1 MCLAGCSLE
10 GNRQVGIEVERKA
23 MQKRQRRVSL
33 AVLQVHVARHAY
45 TSTHG
50 RKHSKDG
57 QTHVYNVCLCLCMCM
72 SVYMCVH
79 VCVSVYM
86 CVCVRVCVYFLP
98 SAHTVGADA
107 TPHCCD
113 EWAGGGHFRSSPRR
127 CRL

>member
-57 QTHVYNVCLCLCMCM
+57 QTHVYNVCLCLCICLCLCMCM

-86 CVCVRVCVYFLP
+86 CVCVRVCVHVCVCACLCVFSPLC
-98 SAHTVGADA
+98 
-107 TPHCCD
+107 PHCR
-113 EWAGGGHFRSSPRR
+113 G
-127 CRL
+127 